1 MFGEEFLGLGGRTG
15 VKKHPKFGH
24 VMEWCMDNAK
34 SIGICRK
41 KQDKGTPFGTS
52 GVFWMQC
59 VSVR

>member
-1 MFGEEFLGLGGRTG
+1 MFGKEFLCLDGRTG

-24 VMEWCMDNAK
+24 VMEWCTENAK
-34 SIGICRK
+34 SIGISRK

-59 VSVR
+59 VFVR